1 MTQSEVSMSYEF
13 IQLALQGRKQIT
25 LGDSFQLLPLN
36 GRRSEIKLNRTYLE
50 LGRAEL
56 IKKRGH
62 GRVELPCLK
71 NEQIKF
77 GLTFQPFYKKSDEHN
92 GYYVLES
99 LTSSPFMHNNIYTF
113 KAIIEDRDEVWLG
126 HNRLIFA
133 KHQRKSNSDN
143 SFHGLNPE
151 MIQSNLPIYLE
162 GETGTGKSTLARH
175 IHQHSGVRGNFVQ
188 VNLASF
194 SPALIEAEL
203 FGHKRGAFT
212 GAINDRHGALMQA
225 NHGTL
230 FLDEIDSLPS
240 ELQTKLLL
248 FLDNGEF
255 RPVGSHKVEKIKF
268 RLITASGKQLHQ
280 LVEQEIFRKDLYFR
294 LLAGFKLELPP
305 LRIQPELIKN
315 KIGQFCRDHHL
326 SMTESLV
333 DFYCQQAW
341 PGNLRQLNAHLMR
354 KKVLSLSHK
363 LDLDQHDLVLK
374 QALAHDNEKI
384 EWCSLEVMKRNYAQ
398 KIYTLNKNNLTVTS
412 NILHITPK
420 TLKRLVA

>member
-1 MTQSEVSMSYEF
+1 MSYEF

-25 LGDSFQLLPLN
+25 MGDSFQLLPLD
-36 GRRSEIKLNRTYLE
+36 GRKSEHRLNRTYLE
-50 LGRAEL
+50 LGNTEL

-62 GRVELPCLK
+62 GRIDLPCMK
-71 NEQIKF
+71 NEPIKF
-77 GLTFQPFYKKSDEHN
+77 SLTYQPFYQKSDEHN

-99 LTSSPFMHNNIYTF
+99 LTACPFMHNNIYTF

-133 KHQRKSNSDN
+133 KHQRKTSVDDG
-143 SFHGLNPE
+143 FFGLNPE
-151 MIQSNLPIYLE
+151 MIQSALPIYLE
-162 GETGTGKSTLARH
+162 GETGTGKSTLAKH

-194 SPALIEAEL
+194 SPGLIEAEL

-212 GAINDRHGALMQA
+212 GAIKDRIGALMQA

-255 RPVGSHKVEKIKF
+255 RPVGSHKIEKIKF
-268 RLITASGKQLHQ
+268 RLITASGKQLHN
-280 LVEQEIFRKDLYFR
+280 LVEQELFRKDLYFR

-305 LRIQPELIKN
+305 LRVQPDLIKN
-315 KIGQFCRDHHL
+315 KISQFCRDHHL
-326 SMTESLV
+326 SVTQTLV
-333 DFYCQQAW
+333 DFYCAQTW

-354 KKVLSLSHK
+354 KKVLGLSQK

-374 QALAHDNEKI
+374 QAVTGDNVQY
-384 EWCSLEVMKRNYAQ
+384 EWSSLEEMKKNYAQ
-398 KIYTLNKNNLTVTS
+398 KIYTLNKNNLAVAS
-412 NILHITPK
+412 NILEITPK